1 MTSSLPPKTYSDPEY
16 EAAHRQTF
24 ATPKTKIPN
33 VLPLGVTRATFDV
46 AIKELI
52 SAVGVASVFVEEALA
67 HYVDPYDVYEDD
79 ESRRRVPSAAVT
91 PGSLDKLRQVLKIA
105 NQHGI
110 PLWTFSR
117 GKNLGYGG
125 PAPVVRGSIALD
137 LHLMNRILEVN
148 DDLHYAVVEPG
159 VTWTDLYNY
168 CVENRKKVWPSAPSL
183 GWGSVIGNTVDRG
196 TGFGSNSN
204 HHQCV
209 AGCEVM
215 LADGDLLRTGQF
227 GISNSPSAFLS
238 KFTYGPSVEGL
249 FWQSNLGIVT
259 KMSIWL
265 TPQPSAFMSCVFN
278 MPEFD
283 DLEVMVDTLGLMRR
297 NGVIPNVIWVG
308 NVVEALCIRGRR
320 RDYWKGEGPIPD
332 WRVKELQ
339 KELNLG
345 CWTAR
350 FGLYGPERIVQAHFD
365 EISGILEDKAPTG
378 EFIGK
383 LFAGPDGGL
392 LDAASVPFEDGNV
405 LVGIPSLMSIPLMS
419 WPLQEDGAG
428 KAAHGDYAPII
439 PSSGKKLLDWM
450 RRAKPIFEASGLE
463 LMTDFFMQERHVV
476 VTGMYSFDQH
486 SPREREAMHRLFHA
500 MHEEAKD
507 KGYGMY
513 RGHIQ
518 HMDLIADLNDF
529 NNHAYSRFV
538 ETLKD
543 ATDPNGILSP
553 GKQVYQQDRNTTR
566 RDPGWAKNLQ
576 DMVTGGATVCWN

>member
-1 MTSSLPPKTYSDPEY
+1 MTSSLPSKTYADPDY
-16 EAAHRQTF
+16 EAAHRETF
-24 ATPKTKIPN
+24 AAPKTKIPD
-33 VLPLGVTRATFDV
+33 VLPIGVTKATFDA
-46 AIKELI
+46 AIKDLV
-52 SAVGVASVFVEEALA
+52 SAVGLASVFVGEALA

-91 PGSLDKLRQVLKIA
+91 PGSLDELRQVLKIA
-105 NQHGI
+105 NKHEI

-137 LHLMNRILEVN
+137 LHRMNRILEVN
-148 DDLHYAVVEPG
+148 DDMHYAVVEPG

-168 CVENRKKVWPSAPSL
+168 CVENKKKVWPSTPSL

-215 LADGDLLRTGQF
+215 LADGDLVRTGQF

-238 KFTYGPSVEGL
+238 KFTFGPSIEGL

-278 MPEFD
+278 MPKFD
-283 DLEVMVDTLGLMRR
+283 DLEIMVDTLGLMRR
-297 NGVIPNVIWVG
+297 NGVIPNVIWIG
-308 NVVEALCIRGRR
+308 NIVEALCIRGRR
-320 RDYWKGEGPIPD
+320 RDYWNGEGPIPD
-332 WRVKELQ
+332 WRVKQLQEEL
-339 KELNLG
+339 KLG

-350 FGLYGPERIVQAHFD
+350 FGLYGPRRIVQAHFD
-365 EISGILEDKAPTG
+365 EISEILKDKAPTG
-378 EFIGK
+378 ELIGK
-383 LFAGPDGGL
+383 LFTGDNGGL

-405 LVGIPSLMSIPLMS
+405 LVGVPSLISIPLMK
-419 WPLQEDGAG
+419 WPLKDDNVG

-439 PSSGKKLLDWM
+439 PSSGKRLLDWM
-450 RRAKPIFEASGLE
+450 RRAKTVFEASGLE
-463 LMTDFFMQERHVV
+463 LMTDFFMHERHVV

-486 SPREREAMHRLFHA
+486 SPVEREAVHRLFHA
-500 MHEEAKD
+500 LHEEAKD

-529 NNHAYSRFV
+529 NDHAYTRFV

-543 ATDPNGILSP
+543 AIDPNGILAP
-553 GKQVYQQDRNTTR
+553 GKQGIWPYKYRHLR
-566 RDPGWAKNLQ
+566 GK
-576 DMVTGGATVCWN
+576 TGSAAPKEKL

>member
-24 ATPKTKIPN
+24 AAPKAKIPT
-33 VLPLGVTRATFDV
+33 VLP
-46 AIKELI
+46 I
-52 SAVGVASVFVEEALA
+52 VASVFVGEALA
-67 HYVDPYDVYEDD
+67 HYVDPYDVYEDN
-79 ESRRRVPSAAVT
+79 ESRRRVPRAAVT
-91 PGSLDKLRQVLKIA
+91 PGSLDELRQVLKIA
-105 NQHGI
+105 NKHGI

-137 LHLMNRILEVN
+137 LHRMNRILEVN
-148 DDLHYAVVEPG
+148 DDIHYAVVEPG

-168 CVENRKKVWPSAPSL
+168 CVENKKKVWPSTPSL

-196 TGFGSNSN
+196 TGFGDARRRRSF
-204 HHQCV
+204 
-209 AGCEVM
+209 
-215 LADGDLLRTGQF
+215 RTGQF

-238 KFTYGPSVEGL
+238 KFTYGPSIEGL

-320 RDYWKGEGPIPD
+320 RDFWKGEGPIPD

-345 CWTAR
+345 YWTAH
-350 FGLYGPERIVQAHFD
+350 FGLYGPERVVQAHFD
-365 EISGILEDKAPTG
+365 EIRETLKEKAPTG
-378 EFIGK
+378 DFTGK
-383 LFAGPDGGL
+383 LFTGDKGGL

-405 LVGIPSLMSIPLMS
+405 LVGVPSLMSIPLMS
-419 WPLQEDGAG
+419 WPLKEDGVG

-439 PSSGKKLLDWM
+439 PSSGKRLLDWM
-450 RRAKPIFEASGLE
+450 RRAKPLFEASGLE
-463 LMTDFFMQERHVV
+463 LMTDFFMHD
-476 VTGMYSFDQH
+476 FDQH
-486 SPREREAMHRLFHA
+486 SPVEREAMHRLSYALHA
-500 MHEEAKD
+500 EAKEN
-507 KGYGMY
+507 GYGMY

-529 NNHAYSRFV
+529 NNHAYTRFI

-543 ATDPNGILSP
+543 AIDPNGILSP
-553 GKQVYQQDRNTTR
+553 GKQGIWPRKYRHMRGKTGNTA
-566 RDPGWAKNLQ
+566 PKQKL
-576 DMVTGGATVCWN
+576 

>member
-1 MTSSLPPKTYSDPEY
+1 MTSSLPLKTYFDPEY

-24 ATPKTKIPN
+24 AAPKTEIPA
-33 VLPLGVTRATFDV
+33 VLPIGVTQATFET
-46 AIKELI
+46 AIKQLI
-52 SAVGVASVFVEEALA
+52 SALAVSSVFVGDALA

-79 ESRRRVPSAAVT
+79 QSRRRVPSAAVT
-91 PGSLDKLRQVLKIA
+91 PGSLDELRQVLKIA
-105 NQHGI
+105 NEHGI

-137 LHLMNRILEVN
+137 LHRMNRILEVN
-148 DDLHYAVVEPG
+148 DELHYAVVEPG

-168 CVENRKKVWPSAPSL
+168 CVENNKKVWPSTPSL

-215 LADGDLLRTGQF
+215 LADGDIVRTGQF

-265 TPQPSAFMSCVFN
+265 TPQPSAFMSCVFD

-308 NVVEALCIRGRR
+308 NVVEALCIQGRR
-320 RDYWKGEGPIPD
+320 RDFWTGEGPIPD
-332 WRVKELQ
+332 WRIKELQ

-345 CWTAR
+345 YWTAR
-350 FGLYGPERIVQAHFD
+350 FGLYGPKRIVQAHFD
-365 EISGILEDKAPTG
+365 EIRAILKEKAPAG
-378 EFIGK
+378 QLVGK
-383 LFAGPDGGL
+383 LFAGGNGGL
-392 LDAASVPFEDGNV
+392 LDAQSVPFEDGNV
-405 LVGIPSLMSIPLMS
+405 LVGVPSLMSIPLMS
-419 WPLQEDGAG
+419 WPLKEDGAG

-439 PSSGKKLLDWM
+439 PSSGKRLLEWM
-450 RRAKPIFEASGLE
+450 RRAKPLFEASGLE
-463 LMTDFFMQERHVV
+463 LMTDFFMHERHVV

-486 SPREREAMHRLFHA
+486 SPAEREAMHRLFYA
-500 MHEEAKD
+500 LHEEAKV

-529 NNHAYSRFV
+529 NNHAYTRFI
-538 ETLKD
+538 ETIKD
-543 ATDPNGILSP
+543 AIDPNGILAP
-553 GKQVYQQDRNTTR
+553 GKQGIWPR
-566 RDPGWAKNLQ
+566 RYRHLRAE
-576 DMVTGGATVCWN
+576 TGNAAPENKL

>member
-1 MTSSLPPKTYSDPEY
+1 MTSSLPSNTYLDPEY

-24 ATPKTKIPN
+24 AGPKTKVPT
-33 VLPLGVTRATFDV
+33 VLPPGATKATFET
-46 AIKELI
+46 AIKELV
-52 SAVGVASVFVEEALA
+52 SAVGVSSVFVGEALA

-79 ESRRRVPSAAVT
+79 ELRRRVPSAAVT
-91 PGSLDKLRQVLKIA
+91 PGSMDELRQVLKIA
-105 NQHGI
+105 NEHAI

-125 PAPVVRGSIALD
+125 PAPVVSGSIALD
-137 LHLMNRILEVN
+137 LHRMNRILEVN
-148 DDLHYAVVEPG
+148 DEFHYAVVEPG

-168 CVENRKKVWPSAPSL
+168 CVENKKKVWPSTPSL

-196 TGFGSNSN
+196 AGFGSNSN

-215 LADGDLLRTGQF
+215 LADGEVVRTGQF

-238 KFTYGPSVEGL
+238 KFTYGPSIEGL

-265 TPQPSAFMSCVFN
+265 TPQPTAFMSCTFN
-278 MPEFD
+278 VPEFD

-308 NVVEALCIRGRR
+308 NIIEALCIRGRR
-320 RDYWKGEGPIPD
+320 RDYWHGKGPIPD

-339 KELNLG
+339 KELNLSY
-345 CWTAR
+345 WTAR
-350 FGLYGPERIVQAHFD
+350 FGLYGPKRIIQAHFE
-365 EISGILEDKAPTG
+365 EIQEILKEKAPTG
-378 EFIGK
+378 ELIGK
-383 LFAGPDGGL
+383 CFTGDHGEL
-392 LDAASVPFEDGNV
+392 LDAHSVPFEDGNV
-405 LVGIPSLMSIPLMS
+405 LVGVPSLMSIPLMS
-419 WPLQEDGAG
+419 WPLREDGVG

-439 PSSGKKLLDWM
+439 PSSGKMLLDWM
-450 RRAKPIFEASGLE
+450 RRTKPLFEASGLE
-463 LMTDFFMQERHVV
+463 LMTDFFMHERHVV
-476 VTGMYSFDQH
+476 VTGMYSYDQYN
-486 SPREREAMHRLFHA
+486 PAEREAMHRLFHGL
-500 MHEEAKD
+500 HEEAKD

-529 NNHAYSRFV
+529 NNHAYIKFV

-543 ATDPNGILSP
+543 AIDPNGILAP
-553 GKQVYQQDRNTTR
+553 GKQGIWPR
-566 RDPGWAKNLQ
+566 RYRHLRRMTSNAPAANKL
-576 DMVTGGATVCWN
+576 